1 MARCNQCGAELPDY
15 YASCPNCGGQVTQNT
30 QPQQPYAQPYAQPT
44 GGYIPRSEQRT
55 VTSMGGWFCWLLL
68 CNVLPIVGPIIMMLT
83 AKDPTA
89 KNYGKLT
96 LILQIISMVLVVV
109 FFVFIFAVIKNS
121 GF

>member
-83 AKDPTA
+83 AGSRLPLRSALLPVGRDLHWRSAPRHC
-89 KNYGKLT
+89 
-96 LILQIISMVLVVV
+96 
-109 FFVFIFAVIKNS
+109 
-121 GF
+121 